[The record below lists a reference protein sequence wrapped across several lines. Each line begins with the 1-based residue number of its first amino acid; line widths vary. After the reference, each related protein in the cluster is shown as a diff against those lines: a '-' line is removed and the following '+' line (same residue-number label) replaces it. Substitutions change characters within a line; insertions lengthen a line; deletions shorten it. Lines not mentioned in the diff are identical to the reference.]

1 VNGDDPEACV
11 RVARLAFEFR
21 QTFNIDVVI
30 DMWCYRRHGHNEG
43 DDPSYTQPLMYQ
55 RIEERRSVRKLYVE
69 ALVRRGDITIDEAE
83 QALADFS
90 GRLQA
95 ALDETRALAPATTPK
110 IKRAPAPIGVLP
122 HVETGVEREV
132 LDRVFAALDSAP
144 DGFTVHPKLVKQFE
158 QRRALWES
166 GEVDWALGEALAFG
180 SLVAEQTD
188 IRFAGQDSRRGTFSH
203 RHAILVDHQTGEE
216 YAPLAHVSLEQG
228 KFWIYDSS
236 LSEYAAMGF
245 EFGYSLVQRDGLVC
259 WEAQFGDF
267 VNGAQIILDQYL
279 AASEDKWG
287 QTSGLVLL
295 LPHGYDGQGPEHSS
309 GRIERFLTLCAED
322 NMQVTNVTTAAQYF
336 HLLRRQVRRP
346 VRKPLIE
353 FTPKY
358 LLRAKESRSRADE
371 LEHGSFEEVLD
382 DATVGEPSAIRRI
395 VLCSGKVAFDLMK
408 RRDDRQVP
416 AAIVR
421 VEQLYPWPEQQI
433 RAIVDRYE
441 NADSVFWVQ
450 EEPENMGPWP
460 FVDSRLHALLP
471 DRVKLGR
478 ATRAESGSPATGSS
492 LVHAQELDDL
502 LEEAF
507 SGV

>member
-1 VNGDDPEACV
+1 
-11 RVARLAFEFR
+11 
-21 QTFNIDVVI
+21 
-30 DMWCYRRHGHNEG
+30 M
-43 DDPSYTQPLMYQ
+43 
-55 RIEERRSVRKLYVE
+55 
-69 ALVRRGDITIDEAE
+69 DEAE

-90 GRLQA
+90 TRLQA
-95 ALDETRALAPATTPK
+95 ALDETRALAPAATPK
-110 IKRAPAPIGVLP
+110 IKRAPAPVGVLP
-122 HVETGVEREV
+122 HIETGVDRAT
-132 LDRVFAALDSAP
+132 LDRVFAALDRAP
-144 DGFTVHPKLVKQFE
+144 DGFTVHPKLVRQFE
-158 QRRALWES
+158 QRRKMWEE

-180 SLVAEQTD
+180 TIVAEQTD
-188 IRFAGQDSRRGTFSH
+188 IRFSGQDSRRGTFSH
-203 RHAILVDHQTGEE
+203 RHATLIDYETGEE
-216 YAPLAHVSLEQG
+216 YAPLAHVSPDQG

-245 EFGYSLVQRDGLVC
+245 EFGYSLVKRDALVC

-267 VNGAQIILDQYL
+267 VNGAQIIVDQYL

-336 HLLRRQVRRP
+336 HLLRRQVRRS

-353 FTPKY
+353 FSPKY
-358 LLRAKESRSRADE
+358 LLRAKESRSPVSAF
-371 LEHGSFEEVLD
+371 EHGSFEEVLD
-382 DATVGEPSAIRRI
+382 DPAVTDPGSVRRV

-408 RRDDRQVP
+408 RRDERQVP
-416 AAIVR
+416 SAIVR

-433 RAIVDRYE
+433 RAIVDRYD

-460 FVDSRLHALLP
+460 FTDSRLHALLP
-471 DRVKLGR
+471 DRVKLGH
-478 ATRAESGSPATGSS
+478 ACRAESGSPATGSA

-502 LEEAF
+502 LDEAF